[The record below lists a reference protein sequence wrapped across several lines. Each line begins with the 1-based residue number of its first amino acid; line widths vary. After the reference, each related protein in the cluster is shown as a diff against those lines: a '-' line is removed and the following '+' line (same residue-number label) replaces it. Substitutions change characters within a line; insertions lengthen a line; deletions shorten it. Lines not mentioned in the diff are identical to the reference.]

1 MKNALANVLGVK
13 PMIKNIKIHWGLIE
27 KHCKTDAERPAKIAK
42 SFFYCWILNY
52 LYVCIEKKGCPRKRL
67 EVRQMMENIKIH
79 WNLLK
84 NIAYYY
90 LILLLTCMLLLTTA
104 YYFLPL
110 LTTTY
115 YYLRLVTTTYYDL
128 LLLTTT
134 YYYLLLLTATYYYLL
149 LLTTTYLLALPTATY
164 LLLIL
169 MNQSGTTKSK
179 SQLVC
184 SKCDLRI
191 VCA

>member
-1 MKNALANVLGVK
+1 MFVCFLYWKCPRKRFG
-13 PMIKNIKIHWGLIE
+13 
-27 KHCKTDAERPAKIAK
+27 CKTDDKKYQNPLGPHWKTLQNRCRATREDCKIIL
-42 SFFYCWILNY
+42 YCWILNY

-67 EVRQMMENIKIH
+67 EVRQMMEHIKIH

-115 YYLRLVTTTYYDL
+115 YYLRLVTTTYYYL

-149 LLTTTYLLALPTATY
+149 LLTTTY
-164 LLLIL
+164 
-169 MNQSGTTKSK
+169 
-179 SQLVC
+179 
-184 SKCDLRI
+184 
-191 VCA
+191 